1 MTIKKLLKPLITLAA
16 ALNAAAARTM
26 VSLLALALL
35 LALVAGCVAAPAE
48 LPTSDGEA
56 ALQGVAVPSDAAQAA
71 APANIYV
78 EKKYNIDLAASRY
91 AYAYADGRVYFS
103 RTVEVR
109 DASGAA
115 TAYRAEVRSV
125 DEDGGDEQL
134 HWSRETPAPQGE
146 ASGELQSLVFFD
158 VTVSGELWLVIETTT
173 FLSNGETLTYELIKT
188 VGGAEVFSVNLS
200 EAEDLAA
207 YYIIG
212 LTTDADGNAYV
223 QTYDAATATIY
234 AFDGATGAYSF
245 RARDSVMTG
254 VVRLNDGRVAYTTLS
269 DSGAVGLVPLDF
281 AAKSGGTPMLY
292 GGNSRAAGLFGGFGE
307 WSATFLADECLYGWD
322 AESGAEAEIINF
334 ANSGID
340 TAAISGVVP
349 MGDGE
354 FLVARI
360 PFADTSRA
368 ALYRL
373 RHNPDAK
380 VGEKTIVTLG
390 VIDGSLKA
398 FTELAVKEFNL
409 QSKTTQVE
417 IIDYGEFNS
426 GSDRTLGETQLDMD
440 ILKGTAPDIFG
451 LAYSAAG
458 KYISKGVLED
468 LNPYLDGD
476 ASGNRDELFTNILDA
491 GTVDGKLYHIMTRF
505 EIYSLIGKSALFGN
519 GGDMTMARINDVVAQ
534 YPDALL
540 ASGQSAAGWLMF
552 CTSLMLDDLVDW
564 ERGTCDFTNAE
575 FVELLKSAA
584 MLPKTLEIAAPAS
597 GYEAVKDAYDAY
609 AERCRANE
617 VLLNVNIVTDLRAER
632 TMTQLFGEEIAFLGF
647 PSPNGGDSVI
657 VPMCDYGINAAS
669 DKKDAAW
676 EFISFLLFD
685 SPPELYT
692 NINRTYYESAAAMEM
707 TPFAERDFTGGVA
720 LTLPT
725 ATTKGMWFV
734 FAPNQVDAA
743 EYADYHLT
751 EDEIAR
757 AFAAIEGA
765 TRVLASDASIQRI
778 IMEEAAAF
786 LNGTQSA
793 EETARVVQS
802 RVSIYVAEQ
811 AG

>member
-1 MTIKKLLKPLITLAA
+1 M
-16 ALNAAAARTM
+16 
-26 VSLLALALL
+26 
-35 LALVAGCVAAPAE
+35 
-48 LPTSDGEA
+48 
-56 ALQGVAVPSDAAQAA
+56 
-71 APANIYV
+71 
-78 EKKYNIDLAASRY
+78 
-91 AYAYADGRVYFS
+91 YFS

-109 DASGAA
+109 DANGAA
-115 TAYRAEVRSV
+115 TAYRAEVLSV
-125 DEDGGDEQL
+125 DADGGDEQL
-134 HWSRETPAPQGE
+134 HWSRETLAPQGE

-158 VTVSGELWLVIETTT
+158 VTASGELWLVIETTT
-173 FLSNGETLTYELIKT
+173 LASDGETLAYELVKT
-188 VGGAEVFSVNLS
+188 VDGAELFSVNLT
-200 EAEDLAA
+200 ETEDIGD
-207 YYIIG
+207 YYIVG
-212 LTTDADGNAYV
+212 LLTDSDGNAYV

-234 AFDGATGAYSF
+234 VFDGETGAFAF
-245 RARDSVMTG
+245 RARESVMTG
-254 VVRLNDGRVAYTTLS
+254 AVRTNNGRVAYTTLS
-269 DSGAVGLVPLDF
+269 DSGAMRMVPLDF
-281 AAKSGGTPMLY
+281 AVKFGGAPMIYSSTHRVL
-292 GGNSRAAGLFGGFGE
+292 SVFGGFGE
-307 WSATFLADECLYGWD
+307 WSATFLASECLYGWN

-334 ANSGID
+334 TNSGID
-340 TAAISGVVP
+340 TSAIMGIVP

-360 PFADTSRA
+360 PFANTSRA

-409 QSKTTQVE
+409 QSRTTQVE
-417 IIDYGEFNS
+417 IIDYGAFNS

-451 LAYSAAG
+451 LAYAAAG

-468 LNPYLDGD
+468 LSPYLDGD
-476 ASGNRDELFTNILDA
+476 ASGDRAELFANILDA

-505 EIYSLIGKSALFGN
+505 EIYSLIGKAALFGN

-552 CTSLMLDDLVDW
+552 CTSLMLDDIVDW
-564 ERGTCDFTNAE
+564 ESGTCDFTNAE
-575 FVELLKSAA
+575 FIELLKSAA
-584 MLPKTLEIAAPAS
+584 MLPKTLEVAAPAS
-597 GYEAVKDAYDAY
+597 GYEAVKAAYDAY

-617 VLLNVNIVTDLRAER
+617 VLLNVNIVTDLRTER

-647 PSPNGGDSVI
+647 PSPSGGDSVI

-676 EFISFLLFD
+676 EFISFLLFS
-685 SPPELYT
+685 SPSELYT
-692 NINRTYYESAAAMEM
+692 NINRGYFEREAVREM
-707 TPFAERDFTGGVA
+707 TPFTERDFTGGIA

-725 ATTKGMWFV
+725 ATAKGMWFV

-765 TRVLASDASIQRI
+765 TRVLASDWSILTVV
-778 IMEEAAAF
+778 MEEASAY
-786 LNGTQSA
+786 LNGARSA
-793 EETARVVQS
+793 EEAARVVQS